1 MTIYLNDAETKLIG
15 LDEIIAQC
23 HCRCPQGNRL
33 KTNRHFYGPAEK
45 SQLQQEFD
53 AIEALIALMKKSPQQ
68 AVNAQRLF
76 LQLRDLRG
84 SLHGL
89 ESERLLDETE
99 FFELKRAISI
109 FNQLAEFKQLI
120 EASNAHLTVLD
131 EAQRLLDPAGSGT
144 QGFHIYS
151 AYSTKLNQIRK
162 EKLEL
167 EIQLENQDGEAR
179 QLLLKKRNLCCAKE
193 DEEEERVRRELGI
206 RLLHWLPEL
215 RANLEACGLLDFRLA
230 RAELALKW
238 QARKPELVEFDE
250 PTDINAA
257 WHPIVQASLRRAGAA
272 FTPHSLRIEKG
283 STIITGANMGG
294 KSVALQT
301 CFLTLALTQLAYFPP
316 CETLK
321 TPLYDFLSF
330 SAGESGDFTLG
341 LSSFGMEAI
350 RIRDDFRRS
359 KQKRGL
365 VVMDEPCRGTNP
377 SEATAIVQALCQAY
391 GVSQSS
397 LLIATHYNVLP
408 ARGLRFYRIKGIR
421 QAGMENL
428 RSATGLQDKDLIRQ
442 IQALMDFQ
450 LEEIDGSQHS
460 PSAAIQ
466 IAELLGL
473 DPALI
478 MAMQALWQEE
488 KWQN

>member
-1 MTIYLNDAETKLIG
+1 MTIYLNDAEAKLIG

-23 HCRCPQGNRL
+23 RCRCPQGNRL
-33 KTNRHFYGPAEK
+33 KTNRHFYGPADK
-45 SQLQQEFD
+45 KPLQQEFD
-53 AIEALIALMKKSPQQ
+53 AIEALMALLKASPQEVI
-68 AVNAQRLF
+68 AAQRL
-76 LQLRDLRG
+76 LSQLRELRG

-109 FNQLAEFKQLI
+109 FNQLAELKQLL
-120 EASNAHLTVLD
+120 EAAKVRLTVLE
-131 EAQRLLDPAGSGT
+131 EAQNLLDPAGSGA

-151 AYSTKLNQIRK
+151 AYSAKLSELRK

-167 EIQLENQDGEAR
+167 EIQLEAQSGEAR
-179 QLLLKKRNLCCAKE
+179 QHLLKKRNLCCAKE

-215 RANLEACGLLDFRLA
+215 RANLEACGQLDFRLA

-238 QARKPELVEFDE
+238 QAGKPETVNTGE
-250 PTDINAA
+250 PAELTAA
-257 WHPIVQASLRRAGAA
+257 WHPMVQASLKKSGAT
-272 FTPHSLRIEKG
+272 FTPHSLQIKKG

-294 KSVALQT
+294 KSIALQT
-301 CFLTLALTQLAYFPP
+301 CFLSLTLTQLAYFPP
-316 CETLK
+316 CQALK

-330 SAGESGDFTLG
+330 STGESGNFNLG

-359 KQKRGL
+359 QQKRGL

-377 SEATAIVQALCQAY
+377 NEATAIVQALCQAY
-391 GVSQSS
+391 GASQSS
-397 LLIATHYNVLP
+397 LLIATHYKVVP
-408 ARGLRFYRIKGIR
+408 GRGLHFYRIKGIR
-421 QAGMENL
+421 QAGMDKL
-428 RSATGLQDKDLIRQ
+428 RTATLLQDSELIRQ
-442 IQALMDFQ
+442 IQALMDFE
-450 LEEIDGSQHS
+450 LEEVDGSQHT

-466 IAELLGL
+466 IAELLGV
-473 DPALI
+473 DPNLI
-478 MAMQALWQEE
+478 RTMQTFWQEE
-488 KWQN
+488 KWQQ